1 MAVFKIVHIT
11 KYQYTWPIK
20 ESINEIRLFP
30 HNFDNQDVLQHQIS
44 ISHNPNVEISQDYY
58 GNRVGNFNNLD
69 AHTEM
74 TIESRMLVRVNHSLK
89 IPEIDTT
96 TVEDLSIEKE
106 KSIFLQRLCY
116 PETINKQ
123 KQINLILKK
132 INLPEKSIIAIAQ
145 ECNEYIYKHFT
156 YTKGITTVQTTLDEI
171 LEIRKGVCQ
180 DFAHVLLQ
188 LLRTVGIPSRYVSG
202 YVCPNESGLRG
213 EGATHAWVEI
223 YTPTQ
228 GWLGLDPT
236 NNIWTMDN
244 HVKLSVGRNF
254 YDCTL
259 VKGTFK
265 GFAKQTLSVSVS
277 IGYEDGR
284 QFEEINNVQL
294 QKMSLEEQAQ
304 LDYLEQHHV
313 QLQHQQK
320 QQEQQQQ

>member
-58 GNRVGNFNNLD
+58 GNRVGNFNNLE

-89 IPEIDTT
+89 IPEIDVT
-96 TVEDLSIEKE
+96 TVEDLAKEKE
-106 KSIFLQRLCY
+106 KSIFLQRLCH
-116 PETINKQ
+116 PETIDKQ

-132 INLPEKSIIAIAQ
+132 INLPGKSIVAIAQ

-180 DFAHVLLQ
+180 DFAHILLQ

-294 QKMSLEEQAQ
+294 QKITMEEQAQ
-304 LDYLEQHHV
+304 LDYIEQHHV

>member
-11 KYQYTWPIK
+11 KYQYNWPIK

-30 HNFDNQDVLQHQIS
+30 HHFENQDVLQYQLLITQS
-44 ISHNPNVEISQDYY
+44 PIVEISRDYY
-58 GNRVGNFNNLD
+58 GNRVGNFNNLE
-69 AHTEM
+69 AHEEM

-89 IPEIDTT
+89 IPEIDST
-96 TVEDLSIEKE
+96 TVQDLASEKE
-106 KSIFLQRLCY
+106 NSILLQRLSY
-116 PETINKQ
+116 PETILKQ
-123 KQINLILKK
+123 KKIDLILKK
-132 INLPEKSIIAIAQ
+132 INSPEKSIITIAQ
-145 ECNEYIYKHFT
+145 ECNDYIFKNFT
-156 YTKGITTVQTTLDEI
+156 YTKGITNIETTVDEI

-188 LLRTVGIPSRYVSG
+188 LLRSAGIPARYVSG
-202 YVCPNESGLRG
+202 YICPNESGLRG

-254 YDCTL
+254 SDCTP

-265 GFAKQTLSVSVS
+265 GFARQTLSVCVS

-284 QFEEINNVQL
+284 QFEEINDVQL
-294 QKMSLEEQAQ
+294 QEVTVEEQVQ
-304 LDYLEQHHV
+304 LDYIEQLH
-313 QLQHQQK
+313 
-320 QQEQQQQ
+320 QQQQQQQ

>member
-11 KYQYTWPIK
+11 KYQYNWPIK

-30 HNFDNQDVLQHQIS
+30 HNFDNQDVLQFQLLIT
-44 ISHNPNVEISQDYY
+44 HNPHVEISNDYF
-58 GNRVGNFNNLD
+58 GNRVGNFNNLE
-69 AHTEM
+69 AHDEM
-74 TIESRMLVRVNHSLK
+74 VIESRMLVRVNHSLK
-89 IPEIDTT
+89 IPEIDPTT
-96 TVEDLSIEKE
+96 ITDLALEKE
-106 KSIFLQRLCY
+106 KSIFLQRLSI

-132 INLPEKSIIAIAQ
+132 INLPEKSITAIAQ
-145 ECNEYIYKHFT
+145 ECNEYVFKHFT
-156 YTKGITTVQTTLDEI
+156 YTKGITNIETTVDEI

-188 LLRTVGIPSRYVSG
+188 LLRTAGIPSRYVSG
-202 YVCPNESGLRG
+202 YICPNESGLRG

-223 YTPTQ
+223 YTPKQ

-254 YDCTL
+254 YDCTP

-265 GFAKQTLSVSVS
+265 GFARQTLSVCVS

-284 QFEEINNVQL
+284 QFEEINDVQL
-294 QKMSLEEQAQ
+294 QEITVEEQVQ
-304 LDYLEQHHV
+304 LDYIE
-313 QLQHQQK
+313 QLQHQQR
-320 QQEQQQQ
+320 QQQQ

>member
-11 KYQYTWPIK
+11 KYQYNWPIK

-30 HNFDNQDVLQHQIS
+30 HHFDNQDVMQHQLLIT
-44 ISHNPNVEISQDYY
+44 HNPVVEISRDYY
-58 GNRVGNFNNLD
+58 GNRVGNFNNLE
-69 AHTEM
+69 AHEEI

-89 IPEIDTT
+89 IPEIDST
-96 TVEDLSIEKE
+96 TVQDLASQKANSIL
-106 KSIFLQRLCY
+106 LQRLSY
-116 PETINKQ
+116 PETILKQ
-123 KQINLILKK
+123 NEIDLILKK
-132 INLPEKSIIAIAQ
+132 INQSEKSIIAIAQ
-145 ECNEYIYKHFT
+145 ECNDYIFKNFT
-156 YTKGITTVQTTLDEI
+156 YTKGITNIETTVDEI

-180 DFAHVLLQ
+180 DFAHILLQ
-188 LLRTVGIPSRYVSG
+188 LLRTAGIPSRYVSG
-202 YVCPNESGLRG
+202 YICPNESGLRG

-254 YDCTL
+254 CDCTP

-265 GFAKQTLSVSVS
+265 GFARQTLSVCVS

-284 QFEEINNVQL
+284 QFEEINDVQL
-294 QKMSLEEQAQ
+294 QEVTVEEQVQ
-304 LDYLEQHHV
+304 LDYIEQLH
-313 QLQHQQK
+313 
-320 QQEQQQQ
+320 QQQQQ